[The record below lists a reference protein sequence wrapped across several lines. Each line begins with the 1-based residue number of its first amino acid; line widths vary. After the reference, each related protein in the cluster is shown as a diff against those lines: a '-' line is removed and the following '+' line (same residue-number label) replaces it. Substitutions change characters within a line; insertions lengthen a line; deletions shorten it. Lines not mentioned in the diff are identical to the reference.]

1 MEGMANTCK
10 PFGLKTVKVLL
21 DVWEDNINRDFK
33 EVGKQVMNRIY

>member
-10 PFGLKTVKVLL
+10 PFGLKIVKVLL